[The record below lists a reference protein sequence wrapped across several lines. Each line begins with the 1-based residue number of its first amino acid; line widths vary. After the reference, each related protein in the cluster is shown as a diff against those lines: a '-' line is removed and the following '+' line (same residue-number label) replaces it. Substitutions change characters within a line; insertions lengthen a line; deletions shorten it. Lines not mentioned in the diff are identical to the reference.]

1 MNTHHKLK
9 HSSLF
14 SRQWLE
20 EVLIQCR
27 RVKGLLFHFRSQAH
41 LNPRYT
47 LYDTEIDLDLDTIL
61 RIEINK
67 AMVQDENQFMVEW
80 NYMGKMIYEYG
91 NEHGD
96 EFNKQYEK
104 TLKRK

>member
-1 MNTHHKLK
+1 
-9 HSSLF
+9 
-14 SRQWLE
+14 
-20 EVLIQCR
+20 
-27 RVKGLLFHFRSQAH
+27 
-41 LNPRYT
+41 
-47 LYDTEIDLDLDTIL
+47 
-61 RIEINK
+61 
-67 AMVQDENQFMVEW
+67 MVQDENQFMVEW